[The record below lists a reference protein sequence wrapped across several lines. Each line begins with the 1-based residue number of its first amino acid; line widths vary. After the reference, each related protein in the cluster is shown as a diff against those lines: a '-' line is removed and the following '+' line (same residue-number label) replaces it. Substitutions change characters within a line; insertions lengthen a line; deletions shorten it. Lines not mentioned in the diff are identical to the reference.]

1 MSDEEELFQDGNF
14 TDYWLGCPTYDNS
27 FIADNERWSS
37 AEEVV
42 RAVRNREIPEWTPY
56 RDMIGKI
63 ITDRPNAIDRA
74 GGLKDISPEFHFVRS
89 QLIKRGQ
96 LGAFTDTGR

>member
-14 TDYWLGCPTYDNS
+14 TDYWLGTPTYDNS

-42 RAVRNREIPEWTPY
+42 RVIRDREMTEWTPY

-89 QLIKRGQ
+89 QLLRRGRLEQ
-96 LGAFTDTGR
+96 DT